1 MLQDILDIIIRHK
14 EGFLKGLTVTFE
26 ICLIVWIVGLVL
38 GTAIGYLISKN
49 KIMNRTIKILSF
61 VLSGVPILVFLF
73 WLHYPAQKFLGI
85 VVDPFYTAVFMLSL
99 LNIIAVSEIVSN
111 GIANL
116 PNQYLEV
123 AKICGIKPQKTFLK
137 IQFPLVARHIVP
149 SLLTAQIN
157 SLHLSLF
164 ASLISVQE
172 IFRVS
177 QNIISIEYKPVEVYT
192 ALGIFFLIVSLPVN
206 GFAIY
211 LKQRFGRKL
220 DEK

>member
-1 MLQDILDIIIRHK
+1 MLQDILDIIIKHK
-14 EGFLKGLTVTFE
+14 EGFLKGLLVTFE

-38 GTAIGYLISKN
+38 GTVIGYLVSKN
-49 KIMNRTIKILSF
+49 KIMNRTIKIFSF

-116 PNQYLEV
+116 QNQYLEV
-123 AKICGIKPQKTFLK
+123 AKICGIKPKKTFSK
-137 IQFPLVARHIVP
+137 IQFPLVARHILP

-211 LKQRFGRKL
+211 LKQKFGRKL